1 MAAMSRLTQMMQRR
15 ALRKDLREAFKTAMA
30 KAYPLGGVKDRQLR
44 DLIWAFAMGWL
55 EALGATGNARAL
67 HESAAVWHQISDPAW
82 VPGDEW
88 KWWK

>member
-1 MAAMSRLTQMMQRR
+1 MNRLTQLMMAK
-15 ALRKDLREAFKTAMA
+15 ALRQDIRESFKRAMA
-30 KAYPLGGVKDRQLR
+30 RAYPLGRVKDNQLR

-55 EALGATGNARAL
+55 EALGASRNTRAL
-67 HESAAVWHQISDPAW
+67 HESASIWHQISDPAW